1 MLLEFSIIPLGK
13 GESIGDEI
21 AKVLKMV
28 EESGLTYKV
37 NPMGT
42 VVEGDWDKV
51 MYLVKKCHQE
61 VLKNSLRVVTSI
73 TIDDRPGKPADRIVE
88 KIKSVEK
95 RLGREVKK

>member
-1 MLLEFSIIPLGK
+1 
-13 GESIGDEI
+13 
-21 AKVLKMV
+21 
-28 EESGLTYKV
+28 
-37 NPMGT
+37 MG
-42 VVEGDWDKV
+42 
-51 MYLVKKCHQE
+51 LVKKCHQE